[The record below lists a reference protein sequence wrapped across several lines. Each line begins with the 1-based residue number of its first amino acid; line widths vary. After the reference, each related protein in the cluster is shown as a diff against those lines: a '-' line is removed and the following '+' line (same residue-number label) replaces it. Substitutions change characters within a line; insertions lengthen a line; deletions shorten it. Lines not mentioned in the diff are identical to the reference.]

1 MAKSRNGRYLE
12 EKEIGSGAFGT
23 VYLVNDTKD
32 NSKLAFVFREENSPI
47 KN

>member
-1 MAKSRNGRYLE
+1 MAISRTECYLE

-23 VYLVNDTKD
+23 VYLVKDTKD
-32 NSKLAFVFREENSPI
+32 NSKFVLFIRAGNISF